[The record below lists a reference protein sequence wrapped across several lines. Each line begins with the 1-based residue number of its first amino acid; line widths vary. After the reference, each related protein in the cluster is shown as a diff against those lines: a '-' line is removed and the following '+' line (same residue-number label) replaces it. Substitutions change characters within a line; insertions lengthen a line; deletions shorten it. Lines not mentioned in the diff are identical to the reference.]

1 MNVKYQTNF
10 AIFSLVILFGISI
23 ILYLYKVYSCRKKP
37 LKHLNYLSFLLILAS
52 CILYLFNSLI
62 SITYITNVF
71 RDFFPFLLNLL
82 MLASIFISIFL
93 YFNILVVFNK
103 ENINELKSDNLNGN
117 KEAEIQY
124 EKKYKFFKIF
134 KKKIV
139 KYNSKDKAALNN
151 TPDRDM
157 LPINK
162 AIGLN
167 LFNNSSYNKENA
179 TNEDKSLEKLKK
191 WIKNE
196 IKEKEIQKDED
207 ID

>member
-1 MNVKYQTNF
+1 
-10 AIFSLVILFGISI
+10 
-23 ILYLYKVYSCRKKP
+23 
-37 LKHLNYLSFLLILAS
+37 
-52 CILYLFNSLI
+52 
-62 SITYITNVF
+62 
-71 RDFFPFLLNLL
+71 

-167 LFNNSSYNKENA
+167 LFNNSSYNEENA
-179 TNEDKSLEKLKK
+179 ANEDQSLEELKK

>member
-179 TNEDKSLEKLKK
+179 TNEDKSLEELKK